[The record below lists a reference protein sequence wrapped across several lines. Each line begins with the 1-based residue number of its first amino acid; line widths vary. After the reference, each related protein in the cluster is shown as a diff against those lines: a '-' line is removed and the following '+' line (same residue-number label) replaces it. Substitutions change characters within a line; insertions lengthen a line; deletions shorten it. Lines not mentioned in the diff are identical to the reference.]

1 MTQPFDGIRVVDAT
15 HVLAGPFATYQ
26 LALLG
31 ADVIKLEHPDMLDQ
45 ARGGG
50 TDTALNR
57 AGMGTMFLTQASNKR
72 SLLLDLR
79 KSAGREAFLRLIA
92 TADVLVENYR
102 PGAFETLGLGYEALR
117 KVNPQ
122 LIYCSISAFGQTGP
136 KSQRTA
142 YDHVVQATS
151 GLMYATGT
159 PELSPLKIGPP
170 VIDYATGTMGSF
182 AIASALLQRTKTHRG
197 QRIDL
202 AMVDTALT
210 MMGSQLTGYL
220 RNGRVPRAIGNRL
233 QHATNWAYE
242 TRDGLVMLGAANLRQ
257 QKHLWELLGR
267 PDMAKANDE
276 ERDSDVERESA
287 VLAEL
292 MRQRTAQEWEDWLQA
307 RHIPAARVR
316 TLPESMADPQ
326 WEARALVHTFA
337 EADGI
342 DGPLQV
348 PRSPFTFE
356 HGGPS
361 IQRSPPPAGQDSE
374 ALLSELGYAADDIV
388 ALRQDKVI

>member
-31 ADVIKLEHPDMLDQ
+31 ADVIKLEHPDVLDQ
-45 ARGGG
+45 ARAGG

-57 AGMGTMFLTQASNKR
+57 AGMGTMYLTQASNKR

-79 KSAGREAFLRLIA
+79 QPAGREAFLRLIA

-102 PGAFETLGLGYEALR
+102 PGAFEALGLGYEALR
-117 KVNPQ
+117 EVNPQ

-136 KSQRTA
+136 KGQRTA

-159 PELSPLKIGPP
+159 PEVNPLKIGPP

-182 AIASALLQRTKTHRG
+182 AIASALLQRTRTQRG

-276 ERDSDVERESA
+276 ERDADVERESV
-287 VLAEL
+287 VLGEL

-307 RHIPAARVR
+307 RHVPAARVR

-361 IQRSPPPAGQDSE
+361 IQSSPPPAGQDSE
-374 ALLSELGYAADDIV
+374 ALLSELGYAVDEIA
-388 ALRQDKVI
+388 ALRQSKVI